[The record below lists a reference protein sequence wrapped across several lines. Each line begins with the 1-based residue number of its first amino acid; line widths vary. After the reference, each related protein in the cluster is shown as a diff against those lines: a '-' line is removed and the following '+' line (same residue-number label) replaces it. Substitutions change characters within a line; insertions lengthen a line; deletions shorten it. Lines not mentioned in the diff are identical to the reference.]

1 MVTKIQEQYYE
12 MGFKLMSGIIVDE
25 ELAKQMQAIFDE
37 AREKIKKLVLDNP
50 QHCKETS
57 SSYCYPMGKPTDF
70 SYIAPKSWIDLNTE
84 RRLAMLNDALT
95 MRKVQ
100 YLYESD
106 KNDIDRI
113 KAFVQRSIED
123 EQLAGEGGGK

>member
-25 ELAKQMQAIFDE
+25 ELAKQLQAVLED
-37 AREKIKKLVLDNP
+37 AREKMKQLVRDNP
-50 QHCKETS
+50 QHCKESS
-57 SSYCYPMGKPTDF
+57 SSYCYPMGKQTDF
-70 SYIAPKSWIDLNTE
+70 NYIAPKSWVDLNTE
-84 RRLAMLNDALT
+84 RRLALLNEAMT

-106 KNDIDRI
+106 KNDIDHI

-123 EQLAGEGGGK
+123 EQLAGEGGEK